1 MTHLIETARARLARR
16 RQVLTAS
23 ECRRGHTLSAMLG
36 SAGTLML
43 AVSCGTSGADDRVN
57 RLVLRARMTPAI
69 GAEMS
74 WTFTVRQSGPHSFG
88 LEFSSPIEDTAVE
101 DAVQRAA
108 AGVGTATKIPAEFD
122 FSWRIVTE
130 TNEVARGSGEEGV
143 RGIIDSSDSGLGG
156 GPLKSRALVFAT
168 FPAQTGVP
176 YTLRVTP
183 RSGFIRLY
191 RANPAFIIERQPSP

>member
-1 MTHLIETARARLARR
+1 MTGSHRCAGRLSLI
-16 RQVLTAS
+16 
-23 ECRRGHTLSAMLG
+23 LG
-36 SAGTLML
+36 ILVTLML
-43 AVSCGTSGADDRVN
+43 GPACGRGNDDRAD
-57 RLVLRARMTPAI
+57 RLELRARMTPAV

-74 WTFTVRQSGPHSFG
+74 WTFTVRQSGPHTFG
-88 LEFSSPIEDTAVE
+88 LEFSSPIEDAAVE

-156 GPLKSRALVFAT
+156 GGPQKSRALVFAT

-183 RSGFIRLY
+183 RSGFITLF
-191 RANPAFIIERQPSP
+191 RANPAFFIERQPSS